1 MSIKT
6 VLALADSSITVESTL
21 TSAVAVARRFGAHLE
36 ALHVRPDP
44 ADFVPVMAGRIPAQ
58 MVEQLMANKQ
68 AESAE
73 NRNKARAAYE
83 SICLSSGL
91 STGWQEATG
100 WEPETLARAGRFAD
114 LLAVAKRDG
123 EMSETIEAALF
134 DSGRPILVLTGKAM
148 PSIGDRIVAGWNGST
163 EAARAVTA
171 AIPFFRLAEQ
181 VHLVMIE
188 DEVREAPNALVP
200 YLARHGVKA
209 TVHVVQPGNR
219 SAGNALLDAAS
230 RFGADLLVMGAY
242 GRSRVR
248 EWIWGGATR
257 EVLAGAALPVLMMH

>member
-134 DSGRPILVLTGKAM
+134 DSGRPILVLTGIKLLVQRNA
-148 PSIGDRIVAGWNGST
+148 DRQEGTAPDGGEEEQSRPGAGS
-163 EAARAVTA
+163 E
-171 AIPFFRLAEQ
+171 
-181 VHLVMIE
+181 
-188 DEVREAPNALVP
+188 
-200 YLARHGVKA
+200 
-209 TVHVVQPGNR
+209 
-219 SAGNALLDAAS
+219 ALLCHVRRMACQA
-230 RFGADLLVMGAY
+230 
-242 GRSRVR
+242 GRTRPDPCAKGKPR
-248 EWIWGGATR
+248 PCMIFRDGGDQP
-257 EVLAGAALPVLMMH
+257 AGAGAGAGRGRRASAQMFR